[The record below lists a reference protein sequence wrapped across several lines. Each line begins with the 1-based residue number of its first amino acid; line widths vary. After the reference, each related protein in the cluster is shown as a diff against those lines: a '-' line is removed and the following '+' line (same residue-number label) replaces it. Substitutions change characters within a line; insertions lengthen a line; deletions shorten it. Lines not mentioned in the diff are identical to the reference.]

1 MNVSYILMVDVIIRE
16 ASDKD
21 IPIILGLLY
30 DLGRPKPQ
38 KDSDV
43 EAFRKLVKK
52 YVTDLDKKILVAEFD
67 DMKIVGMVSIVFLSR
82 LNQTTLEM
90 YIPELVVLE
99 KYQNQGIGKKLIN
112 SCIVLAKDKKCHRI
126 RLESG
131 NIRKKSHQF
140 YKHLGFEQSAL
151 SFTKNLTRNKTLQQL
166 QTQKKKLKSNLL
178 KQKNNSKLNFFII
191 LYKIIP

>member
-1 MNVSYILMVDVIIRE
+1 MDNVIIRE

-43 EAFRKLVKK
+43 DTFRKLITK
-52 YVTDLDKKILVAEFD
+52 YLTDSDKQILVVVLD
-67 DMKIVGMVSIVFLSR
+67 DVKIIGMVSMVFLPR
-82 LNQTTLEM
+82 LNRTTLEM

-99 KYQNQGIGKKLIN
+99 KYHNQGIGKKLIN
-112 SCIVLAKDKKCHRI
+112 SCIVLAKEKKCHRI

-131 NIRKKSHQF
+131 NQRKESHQF

-151 SFTKNLTRNKTLQQL
+151 SFTKNLD
-166 QTQKKKLKSNLL
+166 
-178 KQKNNSKLNFFII
+178 
-191 LYKIIP
+191 

>member
-1 MNVSYILMVDVIIRE
+1 MDNETIRE

-43 EAFRKLVKK
+43 DTFRKLITK
-52 YVTDLDKKILVAEFD
+52 YLTDSDKQILVVVLD
-67 DMKIVGMVSIVFLSR
+67 DVKIIGMVSMVFLPR
-82 LNQTTLEM
+82 LNRTTLEM

-99 KYQNQGIGKKLIN
+99 KYHNQGIGKKLIN
-112 SCIVLAKDKKCHRI
+112 SCIALAKEKRCHRI

-131 NIRKKSHQF
+131 NQRKESHQF

-151 SFTKNLTRNKTLQQL
+151 SFTKNLD
-166 QTQKKKLKSNLL
+166 
-178 KQKNNSKLNFFII
+178 
-191 LYKIIP
+191 

>member
-1 MNVSYILMVDVIIRE
+1 MDNETIRE

-30 DLGRPKPQ
+30 ELGRPKPQ

-43 EAFRKLVKK
+43 DTFRKLITK
-52 YVTDLDKKILVAEFD
+52 YLTDSDKQILVVVLD
-67 DMKIVGMVSIVFLSR
+67 DVKIIGMVSMVFLPR
-82 LNQTTLEM
+82 LNRTTLEM

-99 KYQNQGIGKKLIN
+99 KYHNQGIGKKLIN
-112 SCIVLAKDKKCHRI
+112 SCIALAKEKKCHRI

-131 NIRKKSHQF
+131 NQRKESHPF

-151 SFTKNLTRNKTLQQL
+151 SFTKNLD
-166 QTQKKKLKSNLL
+166 
-178 KQKNNSKLNFFII
+178 
-191 LYKIIP
+191 